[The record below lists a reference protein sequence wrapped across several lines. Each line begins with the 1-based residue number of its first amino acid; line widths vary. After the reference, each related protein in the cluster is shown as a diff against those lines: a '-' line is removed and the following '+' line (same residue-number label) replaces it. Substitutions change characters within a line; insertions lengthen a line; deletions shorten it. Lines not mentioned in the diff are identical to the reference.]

1 MSLRHIAA
9 GQQPTG
15 QKVPIVSLAAVIA
28 AGLTSATTAAI
39 TAWFAWPGVLAGTT
53 FTAMMTTTISAIYKG
68 YLDSVARVVLLPDRP
83 SPPPLGPLADR
94 PPPPPLGTLADQPP
108 PPPLGPTNRARRLP
122 RRIRVLA
129 ALRWFSFRSSPERR
143 RSILS
148 RGLRVGVVASIIGI
162 DIVTA
167 VELWLGGNL
176 PCLIYGTDCSPGGIP
191 PPPPPSILAPFYQ
204 IFGG

>member
-1 MSLRHIAA
+1 MSLGHIAS
-9 GQQPTG
+9 GRQPTER
-15 QKVPIVSLAAVIA
+15 KASIVSLAAVIA
-28 AGLTSATTAAI
+28 AGLTSATTTYI
-39 TAWFAWPGVLAGTT
+39 TAFFNWPGVLGGTI

-68 YLDSVARVVLLPDRP
+68 FLDSVARVVLLPDRP
-83 SPPPLGPLADR
+83 PPPPLGPLADR

-108 PPPLGPTNRARRLP
+108 PPPLGPTSRARRLP

-129 ALRWFSFRSSPERR
+129 ALRWFSFRTSPERR

-167 VELWLGGNL
+167 VELGLGGNL
-176 PCLIYGTDCSPGGIP
+176 PCYIYGKDCSLGGIS
-191 PPPPPSILAPFYQ
+191 PPPPSILAPFYQ